1 MNEENRLQDNP
12 LTDAEEASI
21 DFKAM
26 FGALKK
32 YWKSYAI
39 GLPVALI
46 IGVVYAKSLPAYYE
60 CQVTLAPELSSA
72 GSSSGSL
79 NSLASSFG
87 VKIGSSSG
95 KDMDAITP
103 NLYPD
108 LMNSVDF
115 KGSLFDIKV
124 HRKNSNKVMTYYD
137 YLRYYQQTPWWN
149 RLFAGTD
156 TIKAEKLN
164 TFMLTKQQAA
174 VMRAIQQNVTCDV
187 DSKTGVI
194 SISVTDQ
201 DPLIAATM
209 ADSVQSR
216 LQEFITKY
224 RTNKARHALEST
236 KRLCMEAKQ
245 RYEKARQLYGAF
257 SDSNQDL
264 ILESVR
270 SKQQDLENDMQLQ
283 FNTYNSL
290 AANLQSAY
298 AKVQEVTP
306 AFTTLQSATVPLKK
320 AGPHGSRIVLAF
332 LFVAFLGVTIHA
344 LWKEKQLKALF
355 GL

>member
-12 LTDAEEASI
+12 QWESEEASI
-21 DFKAM
+21 DFQTM
-26 FGALKK
+26 FSALKK
-32 YWKSYAI
+32 HWKNY
-39 GLPVALI
+39 L
-46 IGVVYAKSLPAYYE
+46 VVILASVIFGAVYTQSLPAYYE
-60 CQVTLAPELSSA
+60 CQVMLVPELSLS

-79 NSLASSFG
+79 TSLASTFG
-87 VKIGSSSG
+87 VKLGGGGS
-95 KDMDAITP
+95 KEMDAITP

-124 HRKNSNKVMTYYD
+124 HRKDSSKMMNYYD
-137 YLRYYQQTPWWN
+137 YLLYYQQRPWWIN
-149 RLFAGTD
+149 LFMGKD
-156 TIKAEKLN
+156 SIKDEKLN
-164 TFMLTKQQAA
+164 TFMLTKQQTRI
-174 VMRAIQQNVTCDV
+174 MKTIQKNVVCDV
-187 DSKTGVI
+187 DEKTGVI
-194 SISVTDQ
+194 TISVTDQ

-224 RTNKARHALEST
+224 RTNKARNDLENT
-236 KRLCMEAKQ
+236 KKLCMEAKH
-245 RYEKARQLYGAF
+245 RYEKARQLYGSF

-270 SKQQDLENDMQLQ
+270 SKREDLENDMQLQ

-290 AANLQSAY
+290 AANLQASY

-306 AFTTLQSATVPLKK
+306 AFTTLQSATMPIEK
-320 AGPHGSRIVLAF
+320 AGPQGKKIVLVFAF
-332 LFVAFLGVTIHA
+332 LAFLGVTVYA
-344 LWKEKQLKALF
+344 LWKEKQLKMLL

>member
-1 MNEENRLQDNP
+1 MNEENRLQDNSQWES
-12 LTDAEEASI
+12 EEASI
-21 DFKAM
+21 DFQTM
-26 FGALKK
+26 FSALKK
-32 YWKSYAI
+32 HWKNY
-39 GLPVALI
+39 L
-46 IGVVYAKSLPAYYE
+46 VVILASVIFGAVYTQSLPAYYE
-60 CQVTLAPELSSA
+60 CQVMLVPELSLS

-79 NSLASSFG
+79 TSLASTFG
-87 VKIGSSSG
+87 VKLGVGES
-95 KDMDAITP
+95 KEMDAITP

-124 HRKNSNKVMTYYD
+124 HRKDSSKIMNYYD
-137 YLRYYQQTPWWN
+137 YLLYYQQKPWWIN
-149 RLFAGTD
+149 LFMGKD
-156 TIKAEKLN
+156 SIKNEKLN
-164 TFMLTKQQAA
+164 TFMLTKQQTRI
-174 VMRAIQQNVTCDV
+174 MKAIQKNVVCDV
-187 DSKTGVI
+187 DEKTGVI
-194 SISVTDQ
+194 TISVTDQ

-224 RTNKARHALEST
+224 RTNKARNDLENT
-236 KRLCMEAKQ
+236 KKLCMEAKQ
-245 RYEKARQLYGAF
+245 RYEKARQLYGSF

-270 SKQQDLENDMQLQ
+270 SKREDLENDMQLQ

-290 AANLQSAY
+290 AANLQASY

-306 AFTTLQSATVPLKK
+306 AFTTLQSATMPIEK
-320 AGPHGSRIVLAF
+320 AGPQGKKIVLVFAF
-332 LFVAFLGVTIHA
+332 LAFLGVTVYA
-344 LWKEKQLKALF
+344 LWKEKQLKMLL